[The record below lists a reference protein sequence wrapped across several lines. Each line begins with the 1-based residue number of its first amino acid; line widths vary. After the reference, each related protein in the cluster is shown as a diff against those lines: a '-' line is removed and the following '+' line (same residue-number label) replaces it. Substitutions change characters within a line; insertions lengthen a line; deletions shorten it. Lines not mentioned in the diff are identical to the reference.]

1 MACGIA
7 HAKFGEPTTDLVPGT
22 SYLERAIQECT
33 PLEDMMRATMNPQ
46 REIGKMPEPV
56 ALQAVLSPDG
66 PIMVA
71 SDASTSAALAMSAG
85 RMLSDVTGL
94 PVQVVSV
101 IEPVAALAPAPMLVG
116 LPPGIDETRV
126 EERLNDVRIQRT
138 AVGGDASWSIEVRL
152 GEPAPTI
159 ARLAKERSARL
170 IVMGLNQHGPVDRAL
185 GGDTVFDVVRIGE
198 TPVLVASE
206 EVKRPPRIIVIGV
219 DFSPLSTRAA
229 QLAVSTFPSATDVY
243 LVHVAPA
250 IDVTIDGWH
259 DLEYAKV
266 TRDGFAEVVRALD
279 GCTARVHTVELTGRR
294 ERELTRFAR
303 GLKSDLLV
311 VGSYRR
317 GLFRRLASGTVAA
330 RVLRAAPCPVLIVPE
345 PAAAAAMFPLAASGS
360 GARRDTME
368 ATLSAISKRNA
379 GRRAVVE
386 VDNPAIGAQ
395 ALAFDYCFLGMDYD
409 HHTDRLQ
416 IYLGEMED
424 GGARHLTHSVGA
436 PTGVDVLRS
445 LDGRDQ
451 VVRVADGAGQALIT
465 FW

>member
-1 MACGIA
+1 MKA
-7 HAKFGEPTTDLVPGT
+7 TL
-22 SYLERAIQECT
+22 SSERAART
-33 PLEDMMRATMNPQ
+33 SSYTTSS
-46 REIGKMPEPV
+46 
-56 ALQAVLSPDG
+56 AVVTAHEG
-66 PIMVA
+66 PIMIA

-85 RMLSDVTGL
+85 RMLSTATDL

-101 IEPVAALAPAPMLVG
+101 IEPLSSLAPAPMLVG
-116 LPPGIDETRV
+116 LPPGMDETRV
-126 EERLNDVRIQRT
+126 EERLNDVREQRST
-138 AVGGDASWSIEVRL
+138 AGGDASWSIEVRL

-170 IVMGLNQHGPVDRAL
+170 IVMGLNHHGTVDRVL

-206 EVKRPPRIIVIGV
+206 PLNRPPRVIVVGV
-219 DFSPLSTRAA
+219 DFRALSIRAA
-229 QLAVSTFPSATDVY
+229 QLAVNTFPAATDVY
-243 LVHVAPA
+243 LVHVVPA

-259 DLEYAKV
+259 DREYARV
-266 TRDGFAEVVRALD
+266 ARDGFAEVVRSLD

-294 ERELTRFAR
+294 ERELARFAR
-303 GLKSDLLV
+303 GLKADMLV

-330 RVLRAAPCPVLIVPE
+330 RVLRSAPCPVLIVPE
-345 PAAAAAMFPLAASGS
+345 PAVAN
-360 GARRDTME
+360 ARLPVSSNGTRPETME
-368 ATLSAISKRNA
+368 ATLAAVSRRNA

-386 VDNPAIGAQ
+386 VDNPSIGAQ
-395 ALAFDYCFLGMDYD
+395 SLAFDYCFLGMDYD
-409 HHTDRLQ
+409 RRSDRLQ
-416 IYLGEMED
+416 IYLGEIAD

>member
-1 MACGIA
+1 M
-7 HAKFGEPTTDLVPGT
+7 K
-22 SYLERAIQECT
+22 
-33 PLEDMMRATMNPQ
+33 ATLNPEQ
-46 REIGKMPEPV
+46 AARTNPESPSL
-56 ALQAVLSPDG
+56 ANVLRDQG
-66 PIMVA
+66 PIIVA

-85 RMLSDVTGL
+85 RMLSTAINL

-101 IEPVAALAPAPMLVG
+101 IEPVSTLAPAPMLVG
-116 LPPGIDETRV
+116 LPAGIDETRV
-126 EERLNDVRIQRT
+126 EERLNDVREQRS
-138 AVGGDASWSIEVRL
+138 AAGGDASWSIEVRL

-159 ARLAKERSARL
+159 ARMAKERSARL
-170 IVMGLNQHGPVDRAL
+170 IVMGLNHHGTVDRVF
-185 GGDTVFDVVRIGE
+185 GGDTVFDVVRLGE

-206 EVKRPPRIIVIGV
+206 PLNHPPRVIVVGV
-219 DFSPLSTRAA
+219 DFSPLSIRAA
-229 QLAVSTFPSATDVY
+229 QLAVNTFPAATDVY
-243 LVHVAPA
+243 LVHVAPS

-266 TRDGFAEVVRALD
+266 ARDGFAQVVRALD

-294 ERELTRFAR
+294 ERELARFAR
-303 GLKSDLLV
+303 GLKADMLV

-330 RVLRAAPCPVLIVPE
+330 RVLRSAPCPVLIVPE
-345 PAAAAAMFPLAASGS
+345 PAVVAARMSVSGNGTRRKGMEETLAS
-360 GARRDTME
+360 
-368 ATLSAISKRNA
+368 ISQRNV

-386 VDNPAIGAQ
+386 VDNPSIGAQ
-395 ALAFDYCFLGMDYD
+395 SLAFDYCFLGMDYD

-416 IYLGEMED
+416 IYLGEIED
-424 GGARHLTHSVGA
+424 GGARHLTHSVGG

-451 VVRVADGAGQALIT
+451 VVRVADRTGQALVT